1 MSESVKPRTYRSSV
15 REEQARRTRMA
26 ILDAA
31 RLLFTEQGYA
41 ATTIAQIAARAGV
54 AVDTVYAA
62 AGTKPVLT
70 RLLMETA
77 ISGSDQAVP
86 PEERDY
92 VRRIRAAGTA
102 SEKIRI
108 YATAVTEVNSRLAPL
123 HLVLRNAAAQA
134 PELGELWTEIATR
147 RAGNMRLFA
156 QDLAATGEL
165 RPGLDVEEVADVVWS
180 LNSAEYYS
188 LLVRER
194 GWPPARLAAWLDGT
208 WCRLF
213 LASPSASPSAP
224 LSAPLSAS
232 ADDSCPDSEQ
242 PGQPLDSARYGL

>member
-1 MSESVKPRTYRSSV
+1 MSESVKPRAYRSSV
-15 REEQARRTRMA
+15 REEQARRTRLA

-62 AGTKPVLT
+62 VGTKPVLT

-86 PEERDY
+86 AEERDY

-108 YATAVTEVNSRLAPL
+108 YATAVTEVNARLAPL
-123 HLVLRNAAAQA
+123 HLVLRDAAAQA
-134 PELGELWTEIATR
+134 PELGELWTEIAAR

-156 QDLAATGEL
+156 QDLAVTGEL
-165 RPGLDVEEVADVVWS
+165 RPGLDVE
-180 LNSAEYYS
+180 
-188 LLVRER
+188 R
-194 GWPPARLAAWLDGT
+194 GRRRGLEPELRRVLQPPGPRARLAPRPSGRVARRHLAPPVPGAIEQHLG
-208 WCRLF
+208 RLVSGQRT
-213 LASPSASPSAP
+213 AGPAAR
-224 LSAPLSAS
+224 LSEIRAVAQL
-232 ADDSCPDSEQ
+232 
-242 PGQPLDSARYGL
+242 G